1 MKEQRKQS
9 SLSYSKIDKLID
21 AVFQLVKVQKGTL
34 EQLDQLTD
42 AQQHT
47 EKQLQALTLRVDQ
60 LAVRMDQ
67 LTIRMDQLA
76 ARMDQLAEA
85 QKRTEEQLHL
95 LTLRVDQLAEAQ
107 KLTEQKL
114 AELAEAQK
122 RTEDRLDKTNEQLGG
137 LSMSFGYF
145 LENESYKYL
154 PALLLKDYGLK
165 VESELTRSY
174 LKDKQD
180 GYLEVNILGEGIK
193 DGESYLIVGESKSQ
207 LSVNSIDKFI
217 YKKLERI
224 VPPEGKKVF
233 PILVC
238 HMVSG
243 PEVADYARR
252 REIALYYSYQF
263 K

>member
-1 MKEQRKQS
+1 M
-9 SLSYSKIDKLID
+9 
-21 AVFQLVKVQKGTL
+21 
-34 EQLDQLTD
+34 
-42 AQQHT
+42 
-47 EKQLQALTLRVDQ
+47 DQ
-60 LAVRMDQ
+60 LAEAQKRSEERIDQ

-76 ARMDQLAEA
+76 VRMDQLAEAQKRTEERVDQLTIRMDQLAVRMDQLAEA

-107 KLTEQKL
+107 KVTEQKL

-122 RTEDRLDKTNEQLGG
+122 RTEIRLDKTNEQLGG

-165 VESELTRSY
+165 VEGELTRSY

-180 GYLEVNILGEGIK
+180 GYLEVNILGQGIK
-193 DGESYLIVGESKSQ
+193 DGKQYLIVGESKSQ

-224 VPPEGKKVF
+224 VTPEGKKVF

-243 PEVADYARR
+243 PEVADYAKR

>member
-1 MKEQRKQS
+1 MREQRKQS
-9 SLSYSKIDKLID
+9 SLSYSKIDKLVE
-21 AVFQLVKVQKGTL
+21 AVFQLAEAQKCTT
-34 EQLDQLTD
+34 EQLDQLTN

-47 EKQLQALTLRVDQ
+47 EKQLQVLIVRV
-60 LAVRMDQ
+60 DQ

-76 ARMDQLAEA
+76 VRMDQLVEA

-107 KLTEQKL
+107 KVTEQKL

-122 RTEDRLDKTNEQLGG
+122 RTEIRLDKTNEQLGG

-165 VESELTRSY
+165 VEGELTRSY

-180 GYLEVNILGEGIK
+180 GYLEVNILGQGIK
-193 DGESYLIVGESKSQ
+193 DGKQYLIVGESKSQ

-224 VPPEGKKVF
+224 VTPEGKKVF

-243 PEVADYARR
+243 PEVADYAKR